1 MNGNFFANY
10 SSYIVIP
17 EEQHESCKKEYD
29 PAEYATYYILTLSL
43 YDSLLLNWSEA
54 NKYEIEVERCIENVL
69 EEFNTVQNDHYHL
82 QLLELNKDKTY
93 FVLALSC
100 KNKID
105 SSDAQE
111 RIAYIIEKM
120 LTNPF
125 YIGQSWYK
133 FTGDRGRIERK
144 LFCFSFKEYTS

>member
-10 SSYIVIP
+10 SNFIVIP
-17 EEQHESCKKEYD
+17 TEQQESGKKEYD
-29 PAEYATYYILTLSL
+29 PNDYATYYILTLAL

-54 NKYEIEVERCIENVL
+54 HKYDVEVERCIESVL
-69 EEFNTVQNDHYHL
+69 EDFNSSQIDHYHL
-82 QLLELNKDKTY
+82 QLLELDKQKTY

-100 KNKID
+100 KNKIE
-105 SSDAQE
+105 SKDANE